1 MTRFSVRPTL
11 DNARLDLVSAGDCLT
26 ITAAFE
32 GRDNHRALRALD
44 DAEALAARFQ
54 QHLSTARTALGAGPR
69 SAAQ

>member
-11 DNARLDLVSAGDCLT
+11 DSAKSDLVSAGDCLA

-32 GRDNHRALRALD
+32 GRDNSRAIRALD

-54 QHLSTARTALGAGPR
+54 EHLNTARAALGAGPR
-69 SAAQ
+69 TAVQ